1 MKPSDLNKISI
12 ANYLANANIHPVK
25 RKGYEV
31 FYLSPFRKES
41 KPSFKVDTQLNVWYD
56 FGLGKGGQLIDLV
69 MLLDN
74 ATLYQTIC
82 KLERIDTSA
91 DVCSN
96 VQTSEQTNTPTLVRS
111 NVGTDSFSFHGKEST
126 PIISIQRVA
135 ELVHPALLQYLEK
148 RTINIDLAREHCKQ
162 IHYATNNRNYFAIG
176 FKNDSDGWNLRSE
189 YFKGCTSM
197 DISTR
202 RAVDRDTVLVF
213 EGFMDYLSYLAI
225 NNLREPVDSI
235 VVLNSTSNLN
245 RAIDIIKFHKK
256 VYTYLDNDEGGR
268 KTTQQIKEV
277 CKTHFNKST
286 EFVNFKDLN
295 EYLIS
300 NRNGKKQEVK
310 QKVSKGFK
318 L

>member
-12 ANYLANANIHPVK
+12 TSYLANANIHPVK
-25 RKGYEV
+25 RKGYEA

-41 KPSFKVDTQLNVWYD
+41 NPSLKVDTQQNVWYD

-82 KLERIDTSA
+82 KLEKIDINA
-91 DVCSN
+91 EICSN
-96 VQTSEQTNTPTLVRS
+96 VPTSEQTNAPT
-111 NVGTDSFSFHGKEST
+111 TSFSFHGKEST
-126 PIISIQRVA
+126 PTITIQRVT
-135 ELVHPALLQYLEK
+135 ELVHPALLQYLD
-148 RTINIDLAREHCKQ
+148 RRAINVDLAREYCKQ
-162 IHYATNNRNYFAIG
+162 IHYATNNRSYFALG
-176 FKNDSDGWNLRSE
+176 LKNDSDGWNLRSE

-197 DISTR
+197 DISTCK
-202 RAVDRDTVLVF
+202 AVDRDTALVF

-225 NNLREPVDSI
+225 NNLRKPTDSI

-245 RAIDIIKFHKK
+245 KAMDFVKSHEK
-256 VYTYLDNDEGGR
+256 VHTYLDNDEGGQ
-268 KTTQQIKEV
+268 KATQQIKEV

-286 EFVNFKDLN
+286 EFANFKDLN
-295 EYLIS
+295 EFLIS

-310 QKVSKGFK
+310 QKSSRGFK

>member
-25 RKGYEV
+25 RKGYEA
-31 FYLSPFRKES
+31 FYLSPFRTES
-41 KPSFKVDTQLNVWYD
+41 NPSFKVDTQQNVWYD

-74 ATLYQTIC
+74 ATLYHTIC
-82 KLERIDTSA
+82 KIEKIDINA
-91 DVCSN
+91 EICSN
-96 VQTSEQTNTPTLVRS
+96 VPTSEQTNAPT
-111 NVGTDSFSFHGKEST
+111 NSFSFHGKESSPT
-126 PIISIQRVA
+126 ITIQRVT
-135 ELVHPALLQYLEK
+135 ELIHPALLQYLDQ
-148 RTINIDLAREHCKQ
+148 RAINASLAREHCKQ

-197 DISTR
+197 DVSTC
-202 RAVDRDTVLVF
+202 RAVKRDTVLVF
-213 EGFMDYLSYLAI
+213 EGFMDYLSYLI
-225 NNLREPVDSI
+225 MNNLRKPIDSI
-235 VVLNSTSNLN
+235 VVLNSTSNLSK
-245 RAIDIIKFHKK
+245 AIDFIKSHEK

-268 KTTQQIKEV
+268 KATQQIKEV

-286 EFVNFKDLN
+286 EFANFKDLN
-295 EYLIS
+295 EYLVAS
-300 NRNGKKQEVK
+300 QRGKKQDMK

>member
-12 ANYLANANIHPVK
+12 ANYLANSNIHPVK
-25 RKGYEV
+25 RKGYEA
-31 FYLSPFRKES
+31 FYLSPFRAES
-41 KPSFKVDTQLNVWYD
+41 NPSFKVDTKQNVWYD

-82 KLERIDTSA
+82 KLERIDISP
-91 DVCSN
+91 DVCMN
-96 VQTSEQTNTPTLVRS
+96 VPTSEQTNAPT
-111 NVGTDSFSFHGKEST
+111 NSFSFHGKEST
-126 PIISIQRVA
+126 PTITIQRVT

-148 RTINIDLAREHCKQ
+148 RAINVDLAREHCKQ
-162 IHYATNNRNYFAIG
+162 IHYATNDRSYFAIG
-176 FKNDSDGWNLRSE
+176 FKNDSEGWNLRSE

-197 DISTR
+197 DISTCKT
-202 RAVDRDTVLVF
+202 VDRDITLVF

-225 NNLREPVDSI
+225 NNLRKPVENI

-245 RAIDIIKFHKK
+245 KAMDFIKSYDK

-268 KTTQQIKEV
+268 KATQQIKEV
-277 CKTHFNKST
+277 YKTHIDKST
-286 EFVNFKDLN
+286 EFANFKDLN
-295 EYLIS
+295 EYHIT
-300 NRNGKKQEVK
+300 NQKEKKQNMK

>member
-12 ANYLANANIHPVK
+12 ANYLANSNIYPVK
-25 RKGYEV
+25 RKEYET

-41 KPSFKVDTQLNVWYD
+41 NPSFKVDTQLNVWYD

-82 KLERIDTSA
+82 KLEKIDINIEI
-91 DVCSN
+91 CSN
-96 VQTSEQTNTPTLVRS
+96 VQTSEQTNAPT
-111 NVGTDSFSFHGKEST
+111 NSFSFHGKETT
-126 PIISIQRVA
+126 PTITIQKVT
-135 ELVHPALLQYLEK
+135 ELVHPALLQYLDQ
-148 RTINIDLAREHCKQ
+148 RAINASLAREHCKQ

-176 FKNDSDGWNLRSE
+176 LKNDSEGWNLRSE

-197 DISTR
+197 DISTCR
-202 RAVDRDTVLVF
+202 TVDRDTALVF

-225 NNLREPVDSI
+225 NKLRKPIDSI
-235 VVLNSTSNLN
+235 IVLNSTSNLN
-245 RAIDIIKFHKK
+245 KAIDFIKSHKK

-268 KTTQQIKEV
+268 KATQQIKEV
-277 CKTHFNKST
+277 CKTHNNKST
-286 EFVNFKDLN
+286 EFANFKDLN
-295 EYLIS
+295 EFHIAS
-300 NRNGKKQEVK
+300 QKGKKQDVK
-310 QKVSKGFK
+310 QKPSRGFK